1 MSALPIDFV
10 ASGGRELGLGHI
22 VRSARLAREAARR
35 GWSVR
40 GLVDGDAVAHR
51 VWRETS
57 GFEARR
63 FAPDSDRF
71 APLVSLDGPYDKRP
85 LLERLAGLG
94 VRPILIDDERPYAIA
109 PASPRGWRV
118 LPGLHHAR
126 CETSGATDAQGF
138 ALLSGPRYAI
148 LSDAH
153 RAHATPR
160 TGPRKSILVTLGGS
174 DPHRAGPLVGLAARA
189 AVRELARTGSGFR
202 ELQVDVVFGPSFE
215 DPADRDASLLEAAG
229 CRVHR
234 GLDAFGMA
242 DRMRLARLAIVGFGT
257 SVTELAWHA
266 TPFLTIPHH
275 DHDRGAARDLA
286 SRGFGRTLATARR
299 LNRSAVS
306 RHILDALRDE
316 TWRTTSATR
325 ARDVLDDGDGVA
337 RIFARIETELALRAP
352 GPRPRHHE
360 ATTLPG

>member
-10 ASGGRELGLGHI
+10 ASGGRELGLGHV

-51 VWRETS
+51 VWLETS
-57 GFEARR
+57 GFEARP
-63 FAPDSDRF
+63 FDPASDRF
-71 APLVSLDGPYDKRP
+71 APLVSLDAPYDKGT
-85 LLERLAGLG
+85 LLEHLAGLG
-94 VRPILIDDERPYAIA
+94 VRPILIDDERPYAITS
-109 PASPRGWRV
+109 ASPRGWRV
-118 LPGLHHAR
+118 LPGLHHGR

-153 RAHATPR
+153 RAHATSPSDER
-160 TGPRKSILVTLGGS
+160 HSLLVTLGGS
-174 DPHRAGPLVGLAARA
+174 DPHRAGPVVGLAARD
-189 AVRELARTGSGFR
+189 AVRALARAGSGLR
-202 ELQVDVVFGPSFE
+202 ALQVDVVFGPSFE
-215 DPADRDASLLEAAG
+215 DPADRDASILEAAG

-242 DRMRLARLAIVGFGT
+242 DRMRSALLAIVGFGT

-286 SRGFGRTLATARR
+286 SRGFGRALAAARR
-299 LNRSAVS
+299 LNPTAISV
-306 RHILDALRDE
+306 HIVDALRDE
-316 TWRTTSATR
+316 TWRTTSAAR
-325 ARDVLDDGDGVA
+325 ARDALGDGEGVT

-352 GPRPRHHE
+352 WPRLRHHE
-360 ATTLPG
+360 ATTPPG